1 MAISVEPFATE
12 LFITENSA
20 IAPWKY
26 WAQTSPF
33 SNALETPAQTF
44 TWQQLKSLVEHYA
57 HYLQEQGVGGG
68 DIVTLVG
75 KNQAETVLFYL
86 AAQSIGAIAALT
98 MPQPFE
104 ALNSKLDTLY
114 QPEQSRYVWFAE
126 SGFSA
131 YSKTEKT
138 ALSCNLLT
146 CPNNRSSKTSTKQES
161 GYRHDNAASIV
172 FTSGS
177 TGVPKAVVHT
187 HRQHYASAD
196 GLLSEFKFAAQ
207 GTWLLSLPL
216 YHVSGLAI
224 IYRWLF
230 AGATLKVGAGHLAK
244 DILGASHAS
253 LVPTQLKRLLDDKV
267 ELSLSHVLLGGS
279 HVDHALAQR
288 AASQGIET
296 WLGYGMTEAASTV
309 TAKQIDKTSNAGHVL
324 KNRDIKLVDGRIFIG
339 GQTLASGYFFQGN
352 ITPLVDE
359 SGWFDSKDLG
369 EWQHKELKIIGRA
382 DNQFISG
389 GENVHCEEIEA
400 VLNQIETVAQSIVV
414 PVEDAEFG
422 HRPVAVIQTDQ
433 LMSSEYYEHFLQ
445 AKLEKFKWPIA
456 YHSMPKT
463 LFEGG
468 IKVSRKAVKEWLLG
482 GLTSLK

>member
-1 MAISVEPFATE
+1 MAISVEPFAP
-12 LFITENSA
+12 ENSA
-20 IAPWKY
+20 IAPWNY

-33 SNALETPAQTF
+33 SIALETPEESF
-44 TWQQLKSLVEHYA
+44 SWKQLECRIEQCAY
-57 HYLQEQGVGGG
+57 YLQQQGVACG
-68 DIVTLVG
+68 DVVTLVG
-75 KNQAETVLFYL
+75 KNQVETVLIYL
-86 AAQSIGAIAALT
+86 AAQQIGAIAALT

-104 ALNSKLDTLY
+104 ALNGKLHTLY
-114 QPEQSRYVWFAE
+114 KPKLPRFMWFTEEVFA
-126 SGFSA
+126 S
-131 YSKTEKT
+131 YSKQDQT
-138 ALSCNLLT
+138 ALNGTLLT
-146 CPNNRSSKTSTKQES
+146 CPKNTSQHINAKQES
-161 GYRHDNAASIV
+161 DYNHDNAASIV

-187 HRQHYASAD
+187 HRQHYASAQ
-196 GLLSEFKFAAQ
+196 GLLSEFKFTQ
-207 GTWLLSLPL
+207 QDTWLLSLPL

-224 IYRWLF
+224 VYRWLF
-230 AGATLKVGAGHLAK
+230 AGATLKVGGGQLTE
-244 DILGASHAS
+244 DILGVSHAS

-279 HVDHALAQR
+279 HVDHELAQR
-288 AASQGIET
+288 AAGQGIET

-309 TAKQIDKTSNAGHVL
+309 MAKQIDKNSNAGHVL
-324 KNRDIKLVDGRIFIG
+324 NNRDIKLVDSRIFIG

-369 EWQHKELKIIGRA
+369 EWQGNELKIIGRA

-400 VLNQIETVAQSIVV
+400 VLNQIESVAQSIVV
-414 PVEDAEFG
+414 PVEDTEFG
-422 HRPVAVIQTDQ
+422 QRPVAVIQTDE

-456 YHSMPKT
+456 YYSMPKT
-463 LFEGG
+463 LLEGG
-468 IKVSRKAVKEWLLG
+468 IKISRKAVKEWLQG
-482 GLTSLK
+482 N

>member
-12 LFITENSA
+12 NSA
-20 IAPWKY
+20 IAPWNY

-33 SNALETPAQTF
+33 STALVTPEESL
-44 TWQQLKSLVEHYA
+44 TWQQLESRIEHYA
-57 HYLQEQGVGGG
+57 HYLRKQGVGCGCV
-68 DIVTLVG
+68 VTLVG
-75 KNQAETVLFYL
+75 KNKAETVLLYL
-86 AAQSIGAIAALT
+86 AAQQIGAIAALT

-104 ALNSKLDTLY
+104 ALNGKLHTLY
-114 QPEQSRYVWFAE
+114 QPKQPRFMWFIEEVLA
-126 SGFSA
+126 S
-131 YSKTEKT
+131 YSKQDQT
-138 ALSCNLLT
+138 ALNGTLLT
-146 CPNNRSSKTSTKQES
+146 CPKNTSQPLNAKQES

-187 HRQHYASAD
+187 HRQHYASAQ
-196 GLLSEFKFAAQ
+196 GLLSEFTFTQ
-207 GTWLLSLPL
+207 QDTWLLSLPL

-224 IYRWLF
+224 MYRWLF
-230 AGATLKVGAGHLAK
+230 VGATLKIGDGQLAQ
-244 DILGASHAS
+244 DILGVSHAS
-253 LVPTQLKRLLDDKV
+253 LVPTQLKRLLDDKAD
-267 ELSLSHVLLGGS
+267 LSLSHVLLGGS
-279 HVDHALAQR
+279 HVDHELALR

-296 WLGYGMTEAASTV
+296 WLGYGMTEAASTA

-324 KNRDIKLVDGRIFIG
+324 QNRDIKLVDGRIFIG
-339 GQTLASGYFFQGN
+339 GQTLASGYFFQGD

-369 EWQHKELKIIGRA
+369 EWQGNELKIIGRA

-389 GENVHCEEIEA
+389 GENIHCEEIEA
-400 VLNQIETVAQSIVV
+400 VLNQIETVVQSIVV
-414 PVEDAEFG
+414 PVEDKEFG

-463 LFEGG
+463 FLAGG
-468 IKVSRKAVKEWLLG
+468 IKVSRKAVKEWLQG
-482 GLTSLK
+482 N

>member
-12 LFITENSA
+12 NSA
-20 IAPWKY
+20 IAAWNY

-33 SNALETPAQTF
+33 STALVTPEESLS
-44 TWQQLKSLVEHYA
+44 WQQLESRIEHYA
-57 HYLQEQGVGGG
+57 HYLREQGVGCGCV
-68 DIVTLVG
+68 VTLVG
-75 KNQAETVLFYL
+75 KNQAETVLLYL
-86 AAQSIGAIAALT
+86 AAQQVGAITALT

-104 ALNSKLDTLY
+104 ALNGKLHTLY
-114 QPEQSRYVWFAE
+114 KPKQPRFMWFTEAV
-126 SGFSA
+126 FA
-131 YSKTEKT
+131 TYSKQDQT
-138 ALSCNLLT
+138 ALTGTLLT
-146 CPNNRSSKTSTKQES
+146 CPKNTSQPLNAKQES

-187 HRQHYASAD
+187 HRQHYTSAQ
-196 GLLSEFKFAAQ
+196 GLLSEFTFTQ
-207 GTWLLSLPL
+207 QDTWLLSLPL

-224 IYRWLF
+224 MYRWLF
-230 AGATLKVGAGHLAK
+230 AGATLKVGDGQLAE
-244 DILGASHAS
+244 DILGVSHAS
-253 LVPTQLKRLLDDKV
+253 LVPTQLKRLLDDKA

-279 HVDHALAQR
+279 HVDHELALR

-324 KNRDIKLVDGRIFIG
+324 QNRDIKLVDGRIFIG
-339 GQTLASGYFFQGN
+339 GQTLASGYFFQGD

-369 EWQHKELKIIGRA
+369 EWQGNELKIIGRA

-389 GENVHCEEIEA
+389 GENIHCEEIEA
-400 VLNQIETVAQSIVV
+400 VLNQIESVVQSIVV
-414 PVEDAEFG
+414 PVEDKEFG
-422 HRPVAVIQTDQ
+422 QRPVAVIQTDQ

-463 LFEGG
+463 LLAGG
-468 IKVSRKAVKEWLLG
+468 IKVSRKAVKEWLQG
-482 GLTSLK
+482 N